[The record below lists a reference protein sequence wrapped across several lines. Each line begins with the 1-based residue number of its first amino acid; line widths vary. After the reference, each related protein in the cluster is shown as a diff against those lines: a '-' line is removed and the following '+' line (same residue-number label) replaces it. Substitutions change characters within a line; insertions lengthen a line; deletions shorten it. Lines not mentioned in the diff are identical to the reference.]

1 MAELNG
7 LTDQSGD
14 KVRRRKCNEP
24 YEVSIKACPGGKK
37 DWFITLSQ
45 DFTTSSSAT
54 MQLENLS
61 LVQLLQKQPRMEEI
75 KRTRRNRQH
84 IVGGGTRRLFN
95 KKPRRGV
102 HYPRKIDDWDLFAL
116 HPKTDLIIP
125 KSSFARLAREITE
138 VIKPGENYE
147 IDQLALDSLQEC
159 AEAHLVREFEMAT
172 IFTARASRAT
182 IHSKDMKDAK
192 FIRDL
197 RDGYAVRLETKNVNE
212 TGEAKDSD

>member
-1 MAELNG
+1 
-7 LTDQSGD
+7 
-14 KVRRRKCNEP
+14 
-24 YEVSIKACPGGKK
+24 
-37 DWFITLSQ
+37 
-45 DFTTSSSAT
+45 
-54 MQLENLS
+54 MQLEDLS
-61 LVQLLQKQPRMEEI
+61 LIQPLQKESIMEEI

-95 KKPRRGV
+95 KRPRKDV
-102 HYPRKIDDWDLFAL
+102 NYPRKMDDWDLFAL

-138 VIKPGENYE
+138 LIKPGENYE

-172 IFTARASRAT
+172 MFTARASRAT

-197 RDGYAVRLETKNVNE
+197 RDGYTVRLETEKINKMGE
-212 TGEAKDSD
+212 TKKSD